1 MSMAQRESQHID
13 LGPGGSIPVTDENR
27 ELLERIK
34 DAPPLKPE
42 QLLVLANF
50 YHVYQTNTFL
60 ADHLTLIGET
70 KLVRLSFPDV
80 WDIIEDLS
88 GYDNTQ
94 EERQEKLNQFKLKSN
109 LNLNFRIY
117 IGDAYKGQRR
127 SKYPLTYADY
137 EIKCVHSLIP
147 GLGLLIEIRPD
158 HDPHIIG
165 VCPKL

>member
-1 MSMAQRESQHID
+1 MAQRVSQHID

-70 KLVRLSFPDV
+70 KLIRLFLPEVEDK
-80 WDIIEDLS
+80 IEDLF
-88 GYDNTQ
+88 GYEDTQ
-94 EERQEKLNQFKLKSN
+94 EERQEKLNLLKSN

-147 GLGLLIEIRPD
+147 GLGLLIEIHPD

-165 VCPKL
+165 VCPELGS